1 LTQAIKALKDEQLR
15 IRADK
20 QRVAKEL
27 KNAQRRKNRLRKRAR
42 QLTDQ
47 DLVEVLRMRADDQPA
62 DVHMPQE
69 PKDHADD
76 ALPNPPHEQPDVLVS
91 D

>member
-1 LTQAIKALKDEQLR
+1 LKDEQQK
-15 IRADK
+15 IKADK

-62 DVHMPQE
+62 IVDMLPGAN
-69 PKDHADD
+69 DHAED
-76 ALPNPPHEQPDVLVS
+76 ALPNPPNEQPDVLVS